1 MVIAALPANA
11 VEGDMDANT
20 GTGLLPAP
28 PLPLPPVVSD
38 FEQEKKNNIP
48 VTTASSLKDFIFY
61 LFDYE
66 STNLEIIFVLPCNK
80 IIVDWL
86 ITIFFSS
93 RQCFF

>member
-1 MVIAALPANA
+1 MERVIAALPAKA

-20 GTGLLPAP
+20 GTGLLPEP

-48 VTTASSLKDFIFY
+48 VTAVSSFKDFIFY

-66 STNLEIIFVLPCNK
+66 STNLEI
-80 IIVDWL
+80 
-86 ITIFFSS
+86 FF
-93 RQCFF
+93 CIGL

>member
-1 MVIAALPANA
+1 MEMVIAALPANA

-20 GTGLLPAP
+20 GTGLLLAP
-28 PLPLPPVVSD
+28 PVQLPPVVSD

-48 VTTASSLKDFIFY
+48 VTTASSFIDFIFY

-80 IIVDWL
+80 INVDWL
-86 ITIFFSS
+86 S
-93 RQCFF
+93 